1 MCFEKGN
8 NMWVKF
14 TVAIMTLV
22 FSTAQLAVGE
32 TGLKSVVDYAL
43 KHNRS
48 IKKSDLQI
56 KEASYAIRETTANG
70 LPRISDSLS
79 YVRAETPKEM
89 YSAGTTLQ
97 ITQLLYSQSFWTGLK
112 TAGMVKEMYAI
123 AKTKNED
130 SVIADVAT
138 SYYQAGALLLQKN
151 TVEKSMKN
159 LKEILRMAELQYDN
173 GFVKQTNVNRLKVT
187 ITNLDVTKQTL
198 QNGIDAQLNYLKA
211 LAGMPLDTVVEID
224 TNAILNISETK
235 SPSIEFKLENVPVY
249 QVVTKQLDVSRQQ
262 VQLAMAQCLPA
273 IVGFGQLKRS
283 GVSAKSDIDNWTNT
297 NAVGVA
303 MAFPIFTS
311 GGNYAK
317 IRQAMLRRDQ
327 IEVDVSQLKD
337 FLRVQFENSVMD
349 LTTSKKLLDVQKE
362 NRLLAEDVY
371 RQTSL
376 QYQEGMASLAD
387 LLNVNSDY
395 LNADNSYSQQIL
407 KCKISEIKMMK
418 ASGVLKQMF
427 TENK

>member
-1 MCFEKGN
+1 MKGI
-8 NMWVKF
+8 NMWGKC
-14 TVAIMTLV
+14 TVTMMVLIY
-22 FSTAQLAVGE
+22 STAQVALGQ
-32 TGLKSVVDYAL
+32 TGLESVIDYAL
-43 KHNRS
+43 KNNRS

-79 YVRAETPKEM
+79 YVRAETPKEV

-97 ITQLLYSQSFWTGLK
+97 LTQLLYSQSFWTGLK
-112 TAGMVKEMYAI
+112 TAGMVKELYAI

-138 SYYQAGALLLQKN
+138 SYYQAGALMLQKN
-151 TVEKSMKN
+151 TVEKSIKN
-159 LKEILRMAELQYDN
+159 LQEILRMTELQYDN

-187 ITNLDVTKQTL
+187 ITNLDVTRQTL

-211 LAGMPLDTVVEID
+211 IAGMPLDTVIEID
-224 TNAILNISETK
+224 TNTILNISETK
-235 SPSIEFKLENVPVY
+235 SPSVEFKLENVPVY
-249 QVVTKQLDVSRQQ
+249 QAVAKQLEVSRQQ
-262 VQLAMAQCLPA
+262 VQLSMAQCLPV

-283 GVSAKSDIDNWTNT
+283 GVNVKSDIDKWTNT

-303 MAFPIFTS
+303 MAFPLFTS

-327 IEVDVSQLKD
+327 IETDVLQLKD
-337 FLRVQFENSVMD
+337 FLKVQFENSEMD
-349 LTTSKKLLDVQKE
+349 LNTSKKLLDVQKE
-362 NRLLAEDVY
+362 NKLLAETVY

-395 LNADNSYSQQIL
+395 LNADNSYNQQIL

-418 ASGVLKQMF
+418 ASGVLKQMI
-427 TENK
+427 TEKN

>member
-1 MCFEKGN
+1 
-8 NMWVKF
+8 MWGKF
-14 TVAIMTLV
+14 TVTALILV
-22 FSTAQLAVGE
+22 FSTAQFAVGQTE
-32 TGLKSVVDYAL
+32 LNTIVNYAL

-56 KEASYAIRETTANG
+56 QEASFAIRETAASG

-79 YVRAETPKEM
+79 YVRAETPRKV
-89 YSAGTTLQ
+89 YSAGATLQ

-112 TAGMVKEMYAI
+112 AAGLVKEMYAV

-138 SYYQAGALLLQKN
+138 SYYQAGALMLQKN
-151 TVEKSMKN
+151 TVEKSMEN
-159 LKEILRMAELQYDN
+159 LREILRITELQYDN

-187 ITNLDVTKQTL
+187 ITNLDVTRQTL
-198 QNGIDAQLNYLKA
+198 QNSIDAQLNYLKA
-211 LAGMPLDTVVEID
+211 VAGMPLDTVIIID
-224 TNAILNISETK
+224 TNAILNIRETADQ
-235 SPSIEFKLENVPVY
+235 SIEFRLENVPVY
-249 QVVTKQLDVSRQQ
+249 QVVEKQLKVSRQQ
-262 VQLAMAQCLPA
+262 VQLSVAQCLPVL
-273 IVGFGQLKRS
+273 VGFGQLKRS
-283 GVSAKSDIDNWTNT
+283 GVSTESDINVWTNT

-303 MAFPIFTS
+303 MAFPLFTS

-317 IRQAMLRRDQ
+317 IRQAMLKRDQ
-327 IEVDVSQLKD
+327 IETDVHQLRD
-337 FLRVQFENSVMD
+337 FLKVQFDNSVMD
-349 LTTSKKLLDVQKE
+349 LNISKRLLDVQKE
-362 NRLLAEDVY
+362 NKLLAEDVY

-387 LLNVNSDY
+387 LLNVNSEY
-395 LNADNSYSQQIL
+395 LNADNSYSQQVL

-427 TENK
+427 IDNK

>member
-1 MCFEKGN
+1 MRGKC
-8 NMWVKF
+8 
-14 TVAIMTLV
+14 TVTLLIIAL
-22 FSTAQLAVGE
+22 STVHIAAGQMNINE
-32 TGLKSVVDYAL
+32 IIDYAL

-48 IKKSDLQI
+48 IKKSELQI
-56 KEASYAIRETTANG
+56 QEASFAIRETTANG

-79 YVRAETPKEM
+79 YVRAETPKEV
-89 YSAGTTLQ
+89 YSAGMTLQ

-112 TAGMVKEMYAI
+112 TAGMVKDLYALSKI
-123 AKTKNED
+123 KNED

-138 SYYQAGALLLQKN
+138 SYYQAGALMLQKN
-151 TVEKSMKN
+151 TVEKSIKN
-159 LKEILRMAELQYDN
+159 LMEILRIAALQYDN

-187 ITNLDVTKQTL
+187 ITNLDVTRQTL

-211 LAGMPLDTVVEID
+211 LTGMPLDTKIELD
-224 TNAILNISETK
+224 TNAILNFSE
-235 SPSIEFKLENVPVY
+235 SQNPPIEFKLENVPVY
-249 QVVTKQLDVSRQQ
+249 QVVEKQLAVSRQQ
-262 VQLAMAQCLPA
+262 VQLSMSQCLPV

-283 GVSAKSDIDNWTNT
+283 GVNVKSDIDVWTNT
-297 NAVGVA
+297 NAIGVA
-303 MAFPIFTS
+303 MAFPLFTS
-311 GGNYAK
+311 GGNYAR
-317 IRQAMLRRDQ
+317 IRQAMLKRDQ
-327 IEVDVSQLKD
+327 LEVDMNQLKD
-337 FLRVQFENSVMD
+337 FLKVQFDNSIME
-349 LTTSKKLLDVQKE
+349 LKTSRELLGVQKE

-395 LNADNSYSQQIL
+395 LNADNSYNQQIL

-427 TENK
+427 TESK

>member
-1 MCFEKGN
+1 
-8 NMWVKF
+8 MWGKF
-14 TVAIMTLV
+14 TAAMMVLV
-22 FSTAQLAVGE
+22 FSTAQIAVGQ
-32 TGLKSVVDYAL
+32 TGLNEIIDYAL

-48 IKKSDLQI
+48 IKKADLQI
-56 KEASYAIRETTANG
+56 QEASYAIRETTANG
-70 LPRISDSLS
+70 LPRVSDSLS
-79 YVRAETPKEM
+79 YVHAETPKEV

-112 TAGMVKEMYAI
+112 TAGMVKELYAI
-123 AKTKNED
+123 AKIKNED
-130 SVIADVAT
+130 SVMADVAT
-138 SYYQAGALLLQKN
+138 SYYQAGALMLQKN

-187 ITNLDVTKQTL
+187 ITNLDVTRQTL

-211 LAGMPLDTVVEID
+211 LAGMPLDTIIKID
-224 TNAILNISETK
+224 TNTILNISETM
-235 SPSIEFKLENVPVY
+235 SPLIEFKLENVPVY
-249 QVVTKQLDVSRQQ
+249 QVVEKQLAVSRQQ
-262 VQLAMAQCLPA
+262 VQLAKAQCLPV

-283 GVSAKSDIDNWTNT
+283 GVNVKSDIDVWTNT
-297 NAVGVA
+297 NAIGVA
-303 MAFPIFTS
+303 MAFPLFTS

-327 IEVDVSQLKD
+327 IEVDIDQLSD
-337 FLRVQFENSVMD
+337 FLKVQFDNSMMD
-349 LTTSKKLLDVQKE
+349 LNTSKKLLDVQKE

-407 KCKISEIKMMK
+407 KCKISEVKMMK
-418 ASGVLKQMF
+418 ASGVLKQML

>member
-1 MCFEKGN
+1 MRRN
-8 NMWVKF
+8 F
-14 TVAIMTLV
+14 TVSTLLIV
-22 FSTAQLAVGE
+22 FSAVHIV
-32 TGLKSVVDYAL
+32 TGQTELNSMIDYAL
-43 KHNRS
+43 KHNRTL
-48 IKKSDLQI
+48 KKSDLQI
-56 KEASYAIRETTANG
+56 QEASFSIREITANG

-79 YVRAETPKEM
+79 YVRAETPREV

-138 SYYQAGALLLQKN
+138 SYYQAGALMLQKN

-187 ITNLDVTKQTL
+187 ITNLDVTRQTL

-211 LAGMPLDTVVEID
+211 LAGMPLDTVIAID
-224 TNAILNISETK
+224 TAAILNISETRNQ
-235 SPSIEFKLENVPVY
+235 SIEFKLENVPVY
-249 QVVTKQLDVSRQQ
+249 QVVEKQFAVSRQQ
-262 VQLAMAQCLPA
+262 VQLAKAQCLPVL
-273 IVGFGQLKRS
+273 VGFGQLKRS
-283 GVSAKSDIDNWTNT
+283 GVNTKSDIDVWTNT

-303 MAFPIFTS
+303 MAFPLFTS

-327 IEVDVSQLKD
+327 IEVDMHQLRD
-337 FLRVQFENSVMD
+337 FLKVQYDNSVMD
-349 LTTSKKLLDVQKE
+349 LNSSKKLLDLQKE

-395 LNADNSYSQQIL
+395 LNADNSYSQQVL

>member
-1 MCFEKGN
+1 
-8 NMWVKF
+8 MWGKC
-14 TVAIMTLV
+14 TVTMMVLIY
-22 FSTAQLAVGE
+22 STAQVALGQ
-32 TGLKSVVDYAL
+32 TGLESVIDYAL
-43 KHNRS
+43 KNNRS

-79 YVRAETPKEM
+79 YVRAETPKEV

-97 ITQLLYSQSFWTGLK
+97 LTQLLYSQSFWTGLK
-112 TAGMVKEMYAI
+112 TAGMVKELYAI

-138 SYYQAGALLLQKN
+138 SYYQAGALMLQKN
-151 TVEKSMKN
+151 TVEKSIKN
-159 LKEILRMAELQYDN
+159 LQEILRMTELQYDN

-187 ITNLDVTKQTL
+187 ITNLDVTRQTL

-211 LAGMPLDTVVEID
+211 IAGMPLDTVIEID
-224 TNAILNISETK
+224 TNTILNISETK
-235 SPSIEFKLENVPVY
+235 SPSVEFKLENVPVY
-249 QVVTKQLDVSRQQ
+249 QAVAKQLEVSRQQ
-262 VQLAMAQCLPA
+262 VQLSMAQCLPV

-283 GVSAKSDIDNWTNT
+283 GVNVKSDIDKWTNT

-303 MAFPIFTS
+303 MAFPLFTS

-327 IEVDVSQLKD
+327 IETDVLQLKD
-337 FLRVQFENSVMD
+337 FLKVQFENSEMD
-349 LTTSKKLLDVQKE
+349 LNTSKKLLDVQKE
-362 NRLLAEDVY
+362 NKLLAETVY

-395 LNADNSYSQQIL
+395 LNADNSYNQQIL

-418 ASGVLKQMF
+418 ASGVLKQMI
-427 TENK
+427 TEKN